1 MSRIRTCGS
10 FKIQLI
16 KKSRESALSAV
27 QIFNNPNIL
36 FKSETY
42 IVLMIIA
49 WTYLLHAY
57 FKDKK
62 IDYRYIDKNK
72 SNRKRKFYQVRDAI
86 IYIGIYQN
94 V

>member
-72 SNRKRKFYQVRDAI
+72 STQKENFIKLEMAI

>member
-62 IDYRYIDKNK
+62 IDYRYINWKK
-72 SNRKRKFYQVRDAI
+72 KILSS
-86 IYIGIYQN
+86 
-94 V
+94 

>member
-1 MSRIRTCGS
+1 
-10 FKIQLI
+10 
-16 KKSRESALSAV
+16 
-27 QIFNNPNIL
+27 
-36 FKSETY
+36 
-42 IVLMIIA
+42 MIIA

-72 SNRKRKFYQVRDAI
+72 STGKRKFYQVRDAI

>member
-72 SNRKRKFYQVRDAI
+72 STAKRKFYQVRDGD
-86 IYIGIYQN
+86 YLYWDLSKC
-94 V
+94 